1 MITML
6 LDYSALKLRPAHF
19 KGIVQWESK
28 VFAPHTMEDIMFR
41 SLMKALSL
49 VATRYYRLDGAVLW
63 WLAKSILELCSYLL
77 KKGL

>member
-19 KGIVQWESK
+19 KGIVQWENK

-49 VATRYYRLDGAVLW
+49 VATRYY
-63 WLAKSILELCSYLL
+63 
-77 KKGL
+77 